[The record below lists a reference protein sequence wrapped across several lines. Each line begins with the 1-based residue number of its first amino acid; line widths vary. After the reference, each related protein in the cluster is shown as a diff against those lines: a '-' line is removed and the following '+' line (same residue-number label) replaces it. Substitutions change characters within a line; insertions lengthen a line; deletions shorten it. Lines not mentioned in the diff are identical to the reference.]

1 MEHGKLNVVLC
12 WHMHQPWYREGLE
25 GEYILPWVYL
35 HAIKDYS
42 DMAAHLE
49 QHRSMNAVVNFA
61 PVLLEQLEDYARQI
75 RDYLTHGM
83 PMQDHLLNQLAGI
96 EPIPATDEGR
106 RQLMVECQRCNG
118 PRMIDPYPAFRQLLA
133 ASGAPEIAK
142 NKSGS
147 LLLEPVYLSEQY
159 FIDLLVWYHL
169 VWLGQSL
176 RQLPEVVRLF
186 EKGRA
191 YSQQDRHDLLK
202 VMQACMEGL
211 VPRYRALAESGQVE
225 LSMSP
230 YMHPIVPLLQD
241 FGQMRCSQ
249 PDDPL
254 PETGLYPGG
263 SERAVWHLQQGIA
276 VFERFFGFRPEG
288 VWLSEG
294 AVSESAL
301 RLLQASDIRWT
312 ASGEGVWRSSCHLSG
327 LDDEGIRSKRDLFR
341 PYQLEPE
348 GVRLFFR
355 DDGLSDLIGFKY
367 SDWGASDAAGDFVH
381 HLESITRFMGDEA
394 SQRVVPI
401 ILDGENAWE
410 YYPDNGSHFLSAL
423 YERLSQS
430 PLLAPTHFRTMAAQL
445 PGQHLP
451 KICAGSWVY
460 GSFSTWIGSPD
471 KNRGWDLLVEAKHC
485 LDRVL
490 ADGQLKP
497 EQHEKI
503 LRQLGVCEGSDW
515 FWWFGD
521 YNPADSV
528 RDFEGLYRRQLGRL
542 YSLLGQTVPAALSQ
556 PVSSGGGAAENAGT
570 MRSNT

>member
-1 MEHGKLNVVLC
+1 
-12 WHMHQPWYREGLE
+12 
-25 GEYILPWVYL
+25 
-35 HAIKDYS
+35 
-42 DMAAHLE
+42 
-49 QHRSMNAVVNFA
+49 
-61 PVLLEQLEDYARQI
+61 
-75 RDYLTHGM
+75 
-83 PMQDHLLNQLAGI
+83 
-96 EPIPATDEGR
+96 
-106 RQLMVECQRCNG
+106 
-118 PRMIDPYPAFRQLLA
+118 
-133 ASGAPEIAK
+133 
-142 NKSGS
+142 
-147 LLLEPVYLSEQY
+147 
-159 FIDLLVWYHL
+159 
-169 VWLGQSL
+169 
-176 RQLPEVVRLF
+176 
-186 EKGRA
+186 
-191 YSQQDRHDLLK
+191 
-202 VMQACMEGL
+202 
-211 VPRYRALAESGQVE
+211 
-225 LSMSP
+225 
-230 YMHPIVPLLQD
+230 
-241 FGQMRCSQ
+241 
-249 PDDPL
+249 
-254 PETGLYPGG
+254 
-263 SERAVWHLQQGIA
+263 
-276 VFERFFGFRPEG
+276 
-288 VWLSEG
+288 
-294 AVSESAL
+294 
-301 RLLQASDIRWT
+301 
-312 ASGEGVWRSSCHLSG
+312 
-327 LDDEGIRSKRDLFR
+327 
-341 PYQLEPE
+341 
-348 GVRLFFR
+348 
-355 DDGLSDLIGFKY
+355 LSDLIGFKY